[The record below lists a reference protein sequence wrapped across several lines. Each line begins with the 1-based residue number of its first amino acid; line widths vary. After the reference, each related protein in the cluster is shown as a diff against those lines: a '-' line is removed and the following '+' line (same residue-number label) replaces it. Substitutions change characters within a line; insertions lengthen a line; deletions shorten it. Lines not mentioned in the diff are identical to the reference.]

1 MCRSA
6 LSDDRQVLYFY
17 LVLVFVIKV
26 TVGREALLAVQYC
39 YIVLLLKI
47 KMNNKDVVE
56 EDKVQDE
63 GRATEASKEPK
74 VDDEELDALLDGNLN
89 CYNIA
94 FRGFYNGDFIT
105 IGLFLDALGGFDNPK
120 VGVAQKQEATDE
132 TKVNDTVWSEEFM
145 QQASAEFERNIRLM
159 MGESGSDIGDF
170 SESLLKVSQ
179 EAAAKVFENQADSFG
194 ASFADTLKY
203 LAEGTES
210 LQVNIPNIMSSS
222 KN

>member
-1 MCRSA
+1 
-6 LSDDRQVLYFY
+6 
-17 LVLVFVIKV
+17 
-26 TVGREALLAVQYC
+26 
-39 YIVLLLKI
+39 
-47 KMNNKDVVE
+47 MNNKDVVE